1 MTRRGRHARRGLA
14 RSRKRLV
21 LRQRVLNRANQFR
34 HFQGAEL
41 PVVPFRHGVGVERS
55 QLHPLHLF
63 DGMAHRQQIPPQQ
76 VAANAG
82 DLHFVPGI
90 RGILA
95 GRVRRA
101 QRKNLAAQ
109 RVREAFQLRFAEPA
123 LHLDPIRLRQGCRR
137 FQHSAREFAVVGQ
150 KNRAARGIIKTPNGK
165 DALGYSD
172 EKIAQRAP
180 AFRVRQRGNH
190 FRRFVHQQINM
201 RFRNLSDAAGRL
213 DAVAFRIGFGAQFGD
228 DNSVDADLSAAD
240 QVFRVAPRRNSGA
253 GDDFL
258 QPLKHGFV

>member
-14 RSRKRLV
+14 AAGTGLC
-21 LRQRVLNRANQFR
+21 LRQRTVHRANQLR
-34 HFQGAEL
+34 HFRGAEL

-55 QLHPLHLF
+55 QLHPPHLF
-63 DGMAHRQQIPPQQ
+63 HGMAHRQQIPPQQ

-90 RGILA
+90 RRIFS

-109 RVREAFQLRFAEPA
+109 RVREALQLRFAEAA
-123 LHLDPIRLRQGCRR
+123 LHFDPIRLRQGCRR
-137 FQHSAREFAVVGQ
+137 FQHAAREVAVVGQ
-150 KNRAARGIIKTPNGK
+150 KNGAARGIIQTPNGK

-172 EKIAQRAP
+172 QKIAQRAP

-190 FRRFVHQQINM
+190 FRRLVHQQINV
-201 RFRNLSDAAGRL
+201 RVGNLRDAAGRL
-213 DAVAFRIGFGAQFGD
+213 DAVAFRIGLGAEFGD
-228 DNSVDADLSAAD
+228 DDSVDAHLPAAD
-240 QVFRVAPRRNSGA
+240 QIFRVAPRRNSGA
-253 GDDFL
+253 GDNFL
-258 QPLKHGFV
+258 QSLKHGFV